1 MAELA
6 LKIIRQT
13 VNKIKGALMLKL
25 TSDGAQITLTGQSA
39 PKGDGLFWFG
49 SALLIGAIGVAMAM
63 SLLPERLAIGA
74 LALLIIGCF
83 VFNRLRQKQKQQAA
97 SCISSGKLEVRAGSF
112 THHAAGKPCQVI
124 IESSDTITV
133 TGDEL
138 VVLDANNAPKCRVS
152 GFESAKEAQV
162 MQALLQGQQFGK
174 RNANIKMQS
183 N

>member
-1 MAELA
+1 
-6 LKIIRQT
+6 
-13 VNKIKGALMLKL
+13 MLKL
-25 TSDGAQITLTGQSA
+25 TSDGAQITLTGQSVL
-39 PKGDGLFWFG
+39 KGDGLFWFG
-49 SALLIGAIGVAMAM
+49 SALLVGAIGVAMAM

-97 SCISSGKLEVRAGSF
+97 SCICSGKLEVRAGSF